1 MEHDFGKHLQ
11 KARTERG
18 LSIEQA
24 AAAVRIRST
33 FLRALEAGD
42 LTKFANAAYA
52 KSFLLMYG
60 RYLGVDVKGVAAQI
74 DTTTQMKVEGYQYL
88 TNRAAV
94 QPKTKPDPELTF
106 SAAPPPQSSGS
117 WLPLLVLGGT
127 IIVVLV
133 AFVIWQNMNRLGD
146 GRSGTPA
153 KGLPTPGGAA
163 AVVPITQM
171 PTPKPPAPTES
182 AINPQARVQPAT
194 EPVPPRPGII
204 SMPETAAT
212 QPGEIPRARPISPVA
227 KIAAADSDVLA
238 DLSPPKPRVISRGNV
253 ATPPPTSTVPPA
265 AAPAIVEEE
274 SSGPAAAPDT
284 TVLEPK
290 RKSWV
295 IIRAGPGG
303 QTLFED
309 YLYPAAKPLRLP
321 KGRYFIELRDSEAV
335 EITRGGQRVGYSS
348 PGVLLE

>member
-1 MEHDFGKHLQ
+1 MDHDFGKHLQ
-11 KARTERG
+11 KARTDRG

-33 FLRALEAGD
+33 FLRALEASD
-42 LTKFANAAYA
+42 LTKFPNAAYA

-60 RYLGVDVKGVAAQI
+60 RYLGVDLKNVAAQI

-106 SAAPPPQSSGS
+106 SAAPVPKSSGS

-127 IIVVLV
+127 MVVVIVG
-133 AFVIWQNMNRLGD
+133 FVIWSNVNRLGD
-146 GRSGTPA
+146 GQSPAPA
-153 KGLPTPGGAA
+153 KAPPNANGA
-163 AVVPITQM
+163 AVVEPLAHT
-171 PTPKPPAPTES
+171 PTPKPATPVAAPP
-182 AINPQARVQPAT
+182 PQIHAPPAT
-194 EPVPPRPGII
+194 EPATPRPAII
-204 SMPETAAT
+204 SIPAAGAASA
-212 QPGEIPRARPISPVA
+212 PANGEIPRARPISPVA

-238 DLSPPKPRVISRGNV
+238 DLSPPKPRVVSSGAV
-253 ATPPPTSTVPPA
+253 
-265 AAPAIVEEE
+265 AAPPIAPTPIAEEE
-274 SSGPAAAPDT
+274 NSALAADPNT

-295 IIRAGPGG
+295 IIRTGPGG

-309 YLYPAAKPLRLP
+309 YLYPTAKPLRLP
-321 KGRYFIELRDSEAV
+321 RGRYFIELKDADAV
-335 EITRGGQRVGYSS
+335 EITRNGQRIGYSS
-348 PGVLLE
+348 PGVMLE